1 LSLIQYKGSLIS
13 MQASWGLILFIAS
26 FILWGLIFAL
36 PWFNLTISQAATLGI
51 IMYGSSY
58 CLFFIGGW
66 ALCGGQKP
74 TRARIITT
82 LHRLRHKLSS
92 RPD

>member
-1 LSLIQYKGSLIS
+1 

-36 PWFNLTISQAATLGI
+36 PWFNLTVSQAATAGTL
-51 IMYGSSY
+51 MYGSSY

-74 TRARIITT
+74 TRARITAA
-82 LHRLRHKLSS
+82 LYRLRHKVSR